1 MQTTS
6 LPVSAVIHLSGPW
19 VAEAAVFAS
28 ATDLASKIITLKG
41 FGGMHELQSE
51 AMQTRRKKR
60 LRNRGD
66 IAKTILHHPGGLV
79 WWALAWPG
87 PQSHV
92 TQRHG
97 EGSRISR
104 VTVQL

>member
-6 LPVSAVIHLSGPW
+6 LPVSAVIHLSGGW
-19 VAEAAVFAS
+19 VVKAAVFAS
-28 ATDLASKIITLKG
+28 ATNFASKIITLKG

-87 PQSHV
+87 PQSHA
-92 TQRHG
+92 TQRHSK
-97 EGSRISR
+97 GSRVPR
-104 VTVQL
+104 ANVQL